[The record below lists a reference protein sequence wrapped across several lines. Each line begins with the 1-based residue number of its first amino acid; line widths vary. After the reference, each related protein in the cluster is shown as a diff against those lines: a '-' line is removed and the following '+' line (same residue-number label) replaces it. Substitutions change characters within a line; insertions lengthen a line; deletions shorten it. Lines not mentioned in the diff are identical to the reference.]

1 MARCPGSTRRQVR
14 SQSRS
19 GNIEKCARVIAAKP
33 EALIEFLTGQGGRT
47 GRPIFGMIAA
57 MIQEK
62 RMYPPSGLITAGF
75 E

>member
-1 MARCPGSTRRQVR
+1 
-14 SQSRS
+14 
-19 GNIEKCARVIAAKP
+19 
-33 EALIEFLTGQGGRT
+33 LIEFLTGQDGRT

-62 RMYPPSGLITAGF
+62 RMHPPSGLITAGF